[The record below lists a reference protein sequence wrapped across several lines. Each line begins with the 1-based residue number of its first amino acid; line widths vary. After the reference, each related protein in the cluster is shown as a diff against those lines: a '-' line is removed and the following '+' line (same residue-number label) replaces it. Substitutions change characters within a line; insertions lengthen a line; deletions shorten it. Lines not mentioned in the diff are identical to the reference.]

1 MSDERTVASGER
13 RIERIR
19 AERGMPVRRA
29 PIAVGAL
36 VGGAL
41 GAWAAGVPAQLLAV
55 VRDGVAAAGSTARAD
70 GAAEVRSMV
79 LGVAAACWVPMAC
92 GLAGAV
98 LGAAAQTGGRVRWL
112 RPWQGVRVPGRGA
125 APGSVGGAAWSIA
138 VVGAAALAIAYG
150 WPRLAA
156 LPAMSLQA
164 ALATASGLVLDAVLA
179 ALGAC
184 ALVAAAD
191 VAIARWRWERATR
204 MSPEEAREELR
215 RSDGDPALK
224 SRRRDAARRIAGA
237 ARGKEAHARAA

>member
-13 RIERIR
+13 RVERIR

-55 VRDGVAAAGSTARAD
+55 VRDGVAASASTAQAD
-70 GAAEVRSMV
+70 GAAELRSMV
-79 LGVAAACWVPMAC
+79 VQVAAACWAPLAC
-92 GLAGAV
+92 GVAGAV
-98 LGAAAQTGGRVRWL
+98 LGALAQTGGRVRWL
-112 RPWQGVRVPGRGA
+112 RPWSGIRMPGRGA
-125 APGSVGGAAWSIA
+125 ALGGLGRAAWAVA
-138 VVGAAALAIAYG
+138 VVGAAALAIGFG
-150 WPRLAA
+150 WPRIAA
-156 LPAMSLQA
+156 MPAMTLHA
-164 ALATASGLVLDAVLA
+164 ALAAASTLVLDAVLA
-179 ALGAC
+179 ALAAC
-184 ALVAAAD
+184 VAVAAAD

-215 RSDGDPALK
+215 RSEGDPAMR
-224 SRRRDAARRIAGA
+224 SRRRDAARRNAGT